1 MKTRIF
7 NPQDAK
13 KGLDLHEVLFTPKG
27 KDEQELIYIY
37 AETRLDASNKLILA
51 KVYGEQHEIR
61 TITRF

>member
-13 KGLDLHEVLFTPKG
+13 KGLDLHEVTFTPNG
-27 KDEQELIYIY
+27 KKEKELIYIY
-37 AETRLDASNKLILA
+37 AKNRLDASNKLILA

-61 TITRF
+61 TSTRF